1 MNTFLKLGQEGQD
14 IEALTKLLVQR
25 GFLSTVSSRFDARV
39 KTAVMGFQSQ
49 NLDERGLPLKVD
61 GIVGPVTWWALTHP
75 RVNVVPP
82 EDPVPQRLPPGLQQV
97 PRRLPWVQHPLPP
110 SPAAAQQRHTCA
122 RLRAWAISRDHNAKA
137 DILAWP

>member
-1 MNTFLKLGQEGQD
+1 MNTFLKLGQEGPD
-14 IEALTKLLVQR
+14 IEALTRLLVER
-25 GFLSTVSSRFDARV
+25 GFLATVSSRFDARV

-82 EDPVPQRLPPGLQQV
+82 GRLVRRLRELVLRPASGRLPLWLHLGRSRCAPALPLQGLG
-97 PRRLPWVQHPLPP
+97 L
-110 SPAAAQQRHTCA
+110 
-122 RLRAWAISRDHNAKA
+122 
-137 DILAWP
+137 